1 MDWHLIRAAAVDLSR
16 VLFVWLAEQRGGC
29 KQASSDFLRSAERS
43 CKKEKENCLLQLGV
57 AQAEK
62 EPGCQSILVG
72 IVGALLGFV
81 FGVFLCIVLFW
92 RVILPL
98 LTVPAWKGKAVHNDK
113 VTVEV
118 EALPIASEDERLS
131 AEVAAARR
139 RARSLRG

>member
-72 IVGALLGFV
+72 IVGALLAG
-81 FGVFLCIVLFW
+81 
-92 RVILPL
+92 
-98 LTVPAWKGKAVHNDK
+98 
-113 VTVEV
+113 
-118 EALPIASEDERLS
+118 EDPS
-131 AEVAAARR
+131 A
-139 RARSLRG
+139 